1 MLASYLDS
9 TNLKADSR
17 REDIIDL
24 CQRAAELEMAAVCV
38 NPVRVSLA
46 RQVLQGSKVGLATVV
61 AFPLGATPAQVKQ
74 QEALRALKDGA
85 NELDVVING
94 GAVKDRDFDLLSQE
108 IKLLLQ
114 LKEEF
119 NYTLKIIVET
129 AMLTVD
135 ELKQLTRLL
144 GDAGVD
150 YIKTSTGLGSRGV
163 SMEDIRI
170 INEVRKPQLK
180 IKASGGIKTLGN
192 FLGQGWID
200 KITGTNGYRTSSY
213 HYKLQSIPGVTDSSS
228 TQYGQ
233 IYLFINLVNHAQSHR
248 LYGRTG

>member
-180 IKASGGIKTLGN
+180 IKASGGIKTLDFALQLIGAGVN
-192 FLGQGWID
+192 STRSCWLIIIVSSVIAPLIKFFLYYFRILN
-200 KITGTNGYRTSSY
+200 TFMVYT
-213 HYKLQSIPGVTDSSS
+213 
-228 TQYGQ
+228 
-233 IYLFINLVNHAQSHR
+233 F
-248 LYGRTG
+248 